1 VNWIGCGRKKPW
13 PNLLIG
19 GYEESHR
26 NLVRI
31 SAFQL
36 KFENKAS

>member
-1 VNWIGCGRKKPW
+1 VNWIGHGRKKSW
-13 PNLLIG
+13 HNLLIG
-19 GYEESHR
+19 GYEENH
-26 NLVRI
+26 NNPVRM